1 MEKLNYKR
9 ILMNNTNPL
18 ELIERLNISKKGN
31 SSTSPK
37 VLILTKKMDIES
49 DLLGIQCLKNGIDY
63 VKITEEDIPLNFHIE
78 FKIGKF
84 NDSMLH
90 LGKRKFNIDEIK
102 IVLFRYFDPKFLNYY
117 SGSVYQMYFAQQ
129 WYQAFNCL
137 LIALDSIWI
146 NNPQR
151 TFESENRLNQLLSAQ
166 RLGFSIPETLITN
179 EMEAAKKFFKR
190 FPKSTI
196 VKVLHHH
203 EIFLNQKS
211 YRFLTNNIETSHLSK
226 FNELTYAPVI
236 FQKKIENDSE
246 IRVTVINDKAFS
258 CKIST
263 IKEKRNFS
271 DLHKIK
277 EKELIFSEISLDKKI
292 EKLCIK
298 LNRKL
303 GLLVSSIDFVQ
314 GKNGELLFLEINPIG
329 DWNWIEKHTNL
340 PITKSMF
347 DFVNDLL
354 NKKEVH
360 GS

>member
-1 MEKLNYKR
+1 
-9 ILMNNTNPL
+9 MNNTNPL
-18 ELIERLNISKKGN
+18 ELIGRLNISKKGN

-63 VKITEEDIPLNFHIE
+63 VKITEEDIPLNFHFE

-102 IVLFRYFDPKFLNYY
+102 IILFRYFDPKFLNYY
-117 SGSVYQMYFAQQ
+117 SGGVYQMYLAQQ

-137 LIALDSIWI
+137 PIALDAIWI

-196 VKVLHHH
+196 VKVTHHH

-258 CKIST
+258 CRIST

-277 EKELIFSEISLDKKI
+277 EKELIFSEISLGKKI